1 MDKPIEIS
9 NLKDYIRQIVDVIQ
23 LDKNYLFRGQEN
35 KDWQVNS
42 SAYRRLNDQYGR
54 NYRSDVLYR
63 LWQRY
68 LLQIIDEIALKYPST
83 YRGLK
88 PLECMAHLQH
98 NKVATGLI
106 DFTFNPLVGLW
117 FACDGIDN
125 KDVDGKVIV
134 IENNGEK
141 IEEIKTV
148 ESIKRNLDEF
158 FNMNQQKWYLWAPT
172 LDNQS
177 VDTQRIIAQQSAFL
191 FGLPEMDGGMIN
203 REITIPAA
211 HKENLRTE
219 LAKMGVSEETLFSD
233 LLGFFERNSH
243 QHPYDLTPI
252 TSNDGETLS

>member
-1 MDKPIEIS
+1 MNKPIEIS
-9 NLKDYIRQIVDVIQ
+9 NLEDYIGQIVDVIQ
-23 LDKNYLFRGQEN
+23 LDKNYLYRGQEN

-68 LLQIIDEIALKYPST
+68 LLQIIDEIELKYPSA

-117 FACDGIDN
+117 FACDGKDN

-158 FNMNQQKWYLWAPT
+158 FNMN
-172 LDNQS
+172 
-177 VDTQRIIAQQSAFL
+177 
-191 FGLPEMDGGMIN
+191 
-203 REITIPAA
+203 
-211 HKENLRTE
+211 
-219 LAKMGVSEETLFSD
+219 
-233 LLGFFERNSH
+233 
-243 QHPYDLTPI
+243 
-252 TSNDGETLS
+252 